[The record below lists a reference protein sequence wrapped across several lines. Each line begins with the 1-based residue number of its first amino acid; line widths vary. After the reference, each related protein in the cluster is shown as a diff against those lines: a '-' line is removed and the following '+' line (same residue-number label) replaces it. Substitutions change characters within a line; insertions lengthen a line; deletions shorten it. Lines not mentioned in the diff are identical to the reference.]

1 MPASQ
6 SGRDAR
12 LGDGCFTEYYA
23 SHMPREVSDEL
34 RQSGRGRAARAGA
47 MQDLVPRRYRP
58 SGGLDLNFF
67 GGLSPRWA
75 VANLYGLLAT
85 KILAQDIF
93 DRGAHL
99 LLEPESHIAG
109 IIFRALE
116 DQLVVDEEEEMSAAS
131 RILRDLLQS
140 EVEDVPSGRLDRDVE
155 ALGVFGHGVAFA
167 IFREGDH
174 APPAQDAPRLP
185 LLPCPIALLPIVEGR
200 EGGPE
205 GLPIFY
211 GLFTRQGFTGV
222 LVNVGPV
229 LIDAKAVEEA
239 EGSPLGGRPSLHRPL
254 LADQLGRGPEV
265 DVLPIRERLEHGAV
279 LGVVGSHP
287 ELLLG

>member
-1 MPASQ
+1 
-6 SGRDAR
+6 
-12 LGDGCFTEYYA
+12 
-23 SHMPREVSDEL
+23 
-34 RQSGRGRAARAGA
+34 

-85 KILAQDIF
+85 KVLAQDIF

-99 LLEPESHIAG
+99 LLEPEGHIVS

-116 DQLVVDEEEEMSAAS
+116 DQLVVDREEEMGATS
-131 RILRDLLQS
+131 RALRDLLQS
-140 EVEDVPSGRLDRDVE
+140 EVEDVPGGRLDRAVE
-155 ALGVFGHGVAFA
+155 ALGVLGHGVALA
-167 IFREGDH
+167 IFRGRDH

-185 LLPCPIALLPIVEGR
+185 LLLGPVALLPIVEGR
-200 EGGPE
+200 EGGPKS
-205 GLPIFY
+205 LPIFY

-239 EGSPLGGRPSLHRPL
+239 KGSPLGGRPSLHCPL

-265 DVLPIRERLEHGAV
+265 DVLPIRERLEHGTV
-279 LGVVGSHP
+279 LGVICGDL
-287 ELLLG
+287 ELLLGEVSLDDCPALGCPHALPELVGLLLVDALRVRVAI

>member
-1 MPASQ
+1 
-6 SGRDAR
+6 
-12 LGDGCFTEYYA
+12 
-23 SHMPREVSDEL
+23 
-34 RQSGRGRAARAGA
+34 

-85 KILAQDIF
+85 KILAQDIL

-109 IIFRALE
+109 LIFRALE
-116 DQLVVDEEEEMSAAS
+116 DQLVVDREEEMGATS
-131 RILRDLLQS
+131 RILLDLLQS
-140 EVEDVPSGRLDRDVE
+140 EVEDVSGRGLDRAVE

-167 IFREGDH
+167 IFRGGDH
-174 APPAQDAPRLP
+174 APPAQDTPRLP
-185 LLPCPIALLPIVEGR
+185 LLPGPVALLPIVEGR

-205 GLPIFY
+205 SLPIFY
-211 GLFTRQGFTGV
+211 GLVTTQGFTGV
-222 LVNVGPV
+222 LVNVGSV

-239 EGSPLGGRPSLHRPL
+239 EGSPLGSRPSLHRPL
-254 LADQLGRGPEV
+254 LADKLGRGPEV
-265 DVLPIRERLEHGAV
+265 DVLPIGERLEHGAV
-279 LGVVGSHP
+279 LGVIGGDP
-287 ELLLG
+287 ELLLREVSLDDRPALRCPHAPPELVGFLLVDALGVRVAV